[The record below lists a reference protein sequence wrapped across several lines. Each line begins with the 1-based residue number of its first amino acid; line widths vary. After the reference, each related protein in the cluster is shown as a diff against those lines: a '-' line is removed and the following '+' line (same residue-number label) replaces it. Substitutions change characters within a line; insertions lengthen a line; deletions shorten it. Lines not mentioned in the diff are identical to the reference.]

1 MRGKWQGWEGKGKGK
16 VEKEGASLRGKEE
29 GWEGK
34 RNVGN
39 YGRDRE
45 GK

>member
-1 MRGKWQGWEGKGKGK
+1 MKRGRIKFYRERGRMK
-16 VEKEGASLRGKEE
+16 VKEE

-34 RNVGN
+34 RNKGN

-45 GK
+45 GN